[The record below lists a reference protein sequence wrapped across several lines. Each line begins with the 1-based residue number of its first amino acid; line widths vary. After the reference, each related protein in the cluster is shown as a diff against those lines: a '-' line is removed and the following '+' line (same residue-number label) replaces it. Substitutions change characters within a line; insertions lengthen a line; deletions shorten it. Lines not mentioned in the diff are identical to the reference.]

1 MAATAVR
8 CLPMVAV
15 VFSLLLAGA
24 AGAQLSSRFYDRKC
38 PKLQSIVRSAMAQ
51 AVATEPRMGASI
63 LRLFFHDCFV
73 NGCDASILLDDTATF
88 TGEKNAGPNANSVRG
103 YDVIDAIKAQVEAA
117 CSAIVSCAD
126 IVALAA
132 RDSVNLLGG
141 PTWTVQLGRRDA
153 LSASQSAANANLPGP
168 GSSLA
173 TLIATFG
180 DKGLSP
186 RDMTAL
192 SGAHTIG
199 QARCV
204 TFRDRVYNDTN
215 IDDTFAALRQETCPL
230 QSGGEGDGALAPMDV
245 STPDAFDNAY
255 YENLASG
262 QGLFHSDQELYS
274 GGSQD
279 VLVRVYRRNAGIFA
293 TDFAKAMV
301 RMGNLVPSADT
312 PTEIRLDCK
321 KIN

>member
-1 MAATAVR
+1 MATAAAR
-8 CLPMVAV
+8 CQLLLVAV
-15 VFSLLLAGA
+15 ALAPLLAGV
-24 AGAQLSSRFYDRKC
+24 AGVQLSSRFYDRRC
-38 PKLQSIVRSAMAQ
+38 PKLQSIVRSAVAQ

-73 NGCDASILLDDTATF
+73 NGCDASILLDDTASF

-103 YDVIDAIKAQVEAA
+103 YAVIDAIKTQVEAA
-117 CSAIVSCAD
+117 CSATVSCAD

-153 LSASQSAANANLPGP
+153 LNASQSAANSNLPGP
-168 GSSLA
+168 GSSLD
-173 TLIATFG
+173 TLITMFG
-180 DKGLSP
+180 NKGLSP

-199 QARCV
+199 QARCT
-204 TFRDRVYNDTN
+204 TFRDRIYSDANVNA
-215 IDDTFAALRQETCPL
+215 TFAALRQQTCP
-230 QSGGEGDGALAPMDV
+230 QTGGDATLAPIDV
-245 STPDAFDNAY
+245 TTPDTFDTAY
-255 YENLASG
+255 FENLASR
-262 QGLFHSDQELYS
+262 QGLFHSDQELYN

-279 VLVRVYRRNAGIFA
+279 VLVRMYRRRASTFFV
-293 TDFAKAMV
+293 DFAKAMV
-301 RMGNLVPSADT
+301 RMGNLAPSADT

>member
-1 MAATAVR
+1 MAAAAAR
-8 CLPMVAV
+8 CLLLVAV
-15 VFSLLLAGA
+15 ALAPLLAGA
-24 AGAQLSSRFYDRKC
+24 AGVQLSSRFYDRKC
-38 PKLQSIVRSAMAQ
+38 PKLQSIVRSAVAQ

-73 NGCDASILLDDTATF
+73 NGCDASILLDDTASF

-103 YDVIDAIKAQVEAA
+103 YDVIDAIKTQVEAA
-117 CSAIVSCAD
+117 CSATVSCAD
-126 IVALAA
+126 IVVLAA

-153 LSASQSAANANLPGP
+153 LNASQSAANSNLPGP
-168 GSSLA
+168 GSSLD
-173 TLIATFG
+173 TLITMFG
-180 DKGLSP
+180 NKGLSP

-199 QARCV
+199 QTRCA
-204 TFRDRVYNDTN
+204 TFRDRIYSDANVNA
-215 IDDTFAALRQETCPL
+215 TFAALRQQTCR
-230 QSGGEGDGALAPMDV
+230 QSGGDDTLAPIDV
-245 STPDAFDNAY
+245 MTPDTFDTAY
-255 YENLASG
+255 YENLASR
-262 QGLFHSDQELYS
+262 QGLFHSDQELYN

-279 VLVRVYRRNAGIFA
+279 VLVRMYTRRASTFFL
-293 TDFAKAMV
+293 DFAKAMV
-301 RMGNLVPSADT
+301 RMGNLAPSGDT